1 MQNKNIKIWRYIFL
15 RYVISFVVL
24 YSTNKS
30 LTKIERSDLQ
40 RGEDWFMFF
49 WLFITPVIIELI
61 IIGIPMAYGLTK
73 LTNSNKVY
81 TYLLFIVLF
90 TIEFLFTSWIFAMN
104 FVVIKLIISVLL
116 FILFFWKRIFPNLR
130 LR

>member
-30 LTKIERSDLQ
+30 LTKIEWSDLQ

-61 IIGIPMAYGLTK
+61 IIGIPMTYGLTK

-81 TYLLFIVLF
+81 IYLLFIVLF

-116 FILFFWKRIFPNLR
+116 FILLFWKRIFPNLR